1 MRTQSIDTR
10 PEAELVLIGMIRKA
24 PVTRR
29 FELLQSWSYSMI
41 EAGRQY
47 VQQLHPEA
55 DEEEVRLLYLE
66 RQFGKDV
73 SNRLRTAVQRH
84 HVQVAAVPDFQ
95 ATLIPLI
102 EVLEQRGIV
111 YALSGSLAS
120 SLYGM
125 QRATL
130 QLDLVAD
137 LSQEQSEPFIEQLAS
152 SYARCEEEVGATN
165 QSTASFDLIHLES
178 LFKVVVSLPE
188 PCVFDQEVL
197 QRAQQLVLVEGERP
211 FRVVAPEDLAAL
223 QLKQYSRSGEIADD
237 LWLDLL
243 GVLKVQ
249 GTDLDLTLLKR
260 RAIDLEVTDLL
271 EHALID
277 AGLEGE

>member
-24 PVTRR
+24 SLARR
-29 FELLQSWSYSMI
+29 FALLQSWSYSMI

-66 RQFGKDV
+66 RQFGTEV
-73 SNRLRTAVQRH
+73 SNRVRTAVQRH

-95 ATLIPLI
+95 AALRPLI
-102 EVLEQRGIV
+102 EVLEQRGIG

-130 QLDLVAD
+130 ELDLVAD
-137 LSQEQSEPFIEQLAS
+137 LSQEQCEPFIDQLAS
-152 SYARCEEEVGATN
+152 SYACCEEEVRTTN
-165 QSTASFDLIHLES
+165 QSTASFDLLHLES
-178 LFKVVVSLPE
+178 LLKVVVSFPE
-188 PCVFDQEVL
+188 PRVCDQEVL

-211 FRVVAPEDLAAL
+211 FRVVSPEDLAAL
-223 QLKQYSRSGEIADD
+223 QLKQYSRGGEIADD

-249 GTDLDLTLLKR
+249 GTDLDLTLLKQ
-260 RAIDLEVTDLL
+260 RAINLEVTDLL
-271 EHALID
+271 ERALVD
-277 AGLEGE
+277 AGLEGQ